1 MNPAGSAYLLLL
13 VTISTNSSPAPA
25 LGKLQT
31 SGKTNIF
38 NRNFVTNDP
47 IISVFNSQD
56 VRRGGDGDESRS
68 QPQPSHR
75 GDVYISGN
83 NGGVYPPLKLRTSD

>member
-68 QPQPSHR
+68 QHHPSPAT
-75 GDVYISGN
+75 GLTFTLVGIMAEFTLY
-83 NGGVYPPLKLRTSD
+83 